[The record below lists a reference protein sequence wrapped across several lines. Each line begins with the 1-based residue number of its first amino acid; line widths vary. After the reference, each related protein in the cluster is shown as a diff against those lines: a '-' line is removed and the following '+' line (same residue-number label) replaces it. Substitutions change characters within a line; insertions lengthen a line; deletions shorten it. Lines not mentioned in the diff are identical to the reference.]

1 MNKCFGRTITI
12 IITLCVIFI
21 LESSEIM
28 IAAAQSEYLISSLNG
43 KYKTQGRTQV
53 SDDGVCLEWSAS
65 GIEFQ
70 AECSGDVSITVD
82 DV

>member
-43 KYKTQGRTQV
+43 KYKPKGEHRCLMTAYVWNGRPPELNFRLSV
-53 SDDGVCLEWSAS
+53 
-65 GIEFQ
+65 Q
-70 AECSGDVSITVD
+70 AMSQLR
-82 DV
+82 